1 MKRIPRSQALCY
13 ELDFRLEPVLH
24 VKEGESFEVETE
36 DAASGRLTSE
46 ATPPTL
52 EHRPELKA
60 WPARVN
66 PVAGP
71 IHVEGARPGDVL
83 AVKVEDIEVPEQGLT
98 WIRPGLGPLGDS
110 KRWMGDVDAFTR
122 VLRHEPGPSGTRRD
136 GRVRMGSLSWPVMP
150 FLGTLAT
157 AAERHV
163 PTSGW
168 GQGPFGGN
176 LDVRDFAPGNTVLL
190 NVYQPGALLF
200 VGDVHASQADTE
212 YTGTADEI
220 RSVVRLSCT
229 VIPEKRLPAPRVLKK
244 DSIVF
249 LGIDRPLEAAVERAM
264 KALLEWLTG
273 ERGVDKRD
281 ACLLT
286 SVHSELRVHVYQMVP
301 GSGLDYVAGVEFPA
315 AGP

>member
-1 MKRIPRSQALCY
+1 MKRVSRADALRY
-13 ELDFRLEPVLH
+13 ELDFRLEPTLRVAP
-24 VKEGESFEVETE
+24 GESFEVETE

-71 IHVEGARPGDVL
+71 IHVEGAQPSDVL
-83 AVKVEDIEVPEQGLT
+83 AVHVEDIDVPAQGLT

-110 KRWMGDVDAFTR
+110 KRWMGNIDAFTR

-136 GRVRMGSLSWPVMP
+136 GTVHLGKLSWPVRP

-157 AAERHV
+157 AAERHI

-212 YTGTADEI
+212 YTGTANEI
-220 RSVVRLSCT
+220 RAVVRLSCT
-229 VIPEKRLPAPRVLKK
+229 LLPKRRLPAPRVLKR
-244 DSIVF
+244 DTIVF
-249 LGIDRPLEAAVERAM
+249 LGIDRPLEAAVEKAM
-264 KALLEWLTG
+264 KALLEWLVD
-273 ERGVDKRD
+273 ERGVDQSD

-286 SVHSELRVHVYQMVP
+286 AVHSELRVHVYQMVP
-301 GSGLDYVAGVEFPA
+301 GSGLDYVAGVEFPVN
-315 AGP
+315 GV